1 MVRLLVT
8 YTGNVQGVGF
18 RWKVLNISKAYKI
31 TGYVKN
37 LSTGDVEILVE
48 GKREIVVKMIEEI
61 DQQLK
66 GFWRQMEK
74 SSNVEMH
81 IMKNLKLNIIEVGI
95 V

>member
-66 GFWRQMEK
+66 GFWRQKGEEFKCGSAHYEK
-74 SSNVEMH
+74 FE
-81 IMKNLKLNIIEVGI
+81 IKYY
-95 V
+95 